1 MTRDEQGRPLV
12 RIRVKERIDSSSER
26 AVSKSHGPEKIILL
40 VVGACLGL
48 GLGYLLAGRL
58 AALFRPSF
66 GSVRADA
73 PAARERGDAPAPAAP
88 ALEFDLPS
96 EGE

>member
-1 MTRDEQGRPLV
+1 MTRDDQGRPLV
-12 RIRVKERIDSSSER
+12 RIRVKERIGSSSER
-26 AVSKSHGPEKIILL
+26 AAPRAHSPEKIILL

-58 AALFRPSF
+58 AALFRPPL

-73 PAARERGDAPAPAAP
+73 PAARERADTASPAAP